1 MVYSKNVCNE
11 VFKVLLVNLD
21 LKKKKKKG
29 EEKMYRTTM
38 NNHETFILD
47 IV

>member
-21 LKKKKKKG
+21 LKKKKKG
-29 EEKMYRTTM
+29 EEKMNRTTM

>member
-21 LKKKKKKG
+21 LKKKKKG